1 MKIAW
6 IGTGI
11 MGKAMLKHL
20 EQEGYFLQIFNR
32 TITKAKALENDSIV
46 VCNSVSE
53 VIDGVDVIFTMLGYP
68 GDVEE
73 IYLGA
78 EGIFENIKNHQVC
91 VDMTTSS
98 PKLAKKIADK
108 FLEKNVFVLDAPV
121 SGGEIGAINKTLT
134 IMVGGDFNIFNKI
147 KPLFKILGKSVQYM
161 GKSGNG
167 QHTKMANQ
175 ISIAASLAG
184 TCETIY
190 YCLEK
195 GLDLNKA
202 LDVIVNGSAS
212 SWQLINNGKNIVDK
226 NFAPGFYVKHF
237 LKDMKIAQ
245 QEMFPKKLD
254 ILDNVIRMYEYLV
267 ENNYQEYGTQILIE
281 YYLQK
286 FF

>member
-68 GDVEE
+68 DDVEE

-161 GKSGNG
+161 GESGNG

-195 GLDLNKA
+195 ELDLNKA

>member
-32 TITKAKALENDSIV
+32 TIIKAKALENDSIV

-68 GDVEE
+68 DDVEE

-78 EGIFENIKNHQVC
+78 KGIFENIKNHQIC

-161 GKSGNG
+161 GESGNG

-267 ENNYQEYGTQILIE
+267 ENNYQEYGTQILIQ